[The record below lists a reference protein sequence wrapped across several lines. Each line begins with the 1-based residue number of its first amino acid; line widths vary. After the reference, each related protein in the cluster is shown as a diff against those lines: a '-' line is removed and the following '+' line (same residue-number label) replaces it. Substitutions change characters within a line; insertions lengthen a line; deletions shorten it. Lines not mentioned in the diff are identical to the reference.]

1 MGQRFVALLRGIN
14 VGGNNPVPMPAL
26 RETVAALGARDV
38 ATYIQSGNVLFDGG
52 DAGAST
58 WVERLE
64 AALAERFGYQARVAV
79 RSHAQLRAI
88 VDGAPPGFGQQP
100 DMYRSDV
107 VFLLGPS
114 GATEVVSQ
122 LRTREGVDSMA
133 AGDGVVYF
141 ERLTARATQSYLSK
155 VASLPVYKEMTI
167 RNWRTTT
174 TLLRMLDERRG

>member
-1 MGQRFVALLRGIN
+1 MGRSYVALLRGIN
-14 VGGNNPVPMPAL
+14 VGGNDPVPMADL
-26 RETVAALGARDV
+26 RATVAELGATDV

-52 DAGAST
+52 RVGTGT

-64 AALAERFGYQARVAV
+64 AALAERFGYHARVAL

-88 VDGAPPGFGQQP
+88 VDGAPAGFGQEPEQ
-100 DMYRSDV
+100 YRSDV

-114 GATEVVSQ
+114 SAAEAVAQ
-122 LRTREGVDSMA
+122 MRAREGVDSMA

-141 ERLTARATQSYLSK
+141 ERLIARAAQSHLSK
-155 VASLPVYKEMTI
+155 VVGTPIYREMTI

-174 TLLRMLDERRG
+174 TLLRMLDERAG